1 MCGLSGFFSSA
12 LKFKEKNA
20 SNYAEACLASLKH
33 RGPDDNGYWVD
44 YNSGIMLAHTRLAIV
59 DLSEAGHQPMA
70 SACDRFMISF
80 NGEIYNHLE
89 LRKELE
95 EENSAPVWKGHSDTE
110 TLLACFSAWGIER
123 TLKATVGM
131 FAIALWD
138 KQEHQLT
145 LARDRVGEKPLY
157 WGWQNDTLLFGSELK
172 ALKVHPDF
180 SADIN
185 RDAIC
190 LLMRHNYIPAPHTI
204 YTGIYKLMPG
214 HFITFPANSNNNTSV
229 SNPYWSMNTVIESG
243 LSNPFQGSQKES
255 TDRLE
260 AIISTSIR
268 DQMLSDVPLGA
279 FLSGG
284 VDSSLIVSLMQ
295 KFSSR
300 PVKTY
305 AIGFEDERFNEAP
318 YAAAV
323 AKHLGTEHTDMYV
336 SEKDILDLVPS
347 LSDIYCEPFADSS
360 QLPTIMVAKMARQH
374 VTVALSGDA
383 GDELFGGYT
392 PYQFT
397 PRYWNKV
404 QSIPLNI
411 RTIIAKYITNIPLPQ
426 RINKLATC
434 MDAATQEEFY
444 RRIISHWQAP
454 ESIVLDGKEPATMF
468 SSPTLWPQNVNFV
481 EWMMATDAQ
490 VYMTDDILVKVD
502 RASMYSSL
510 ETRVPLL
517 DHRIIEFAWQLPLDY
532 KIKNGTGKIPL
543 RDILYRHVP
552 RELIERPKKGFSVPL
567 AAWLRG
573 PLKQWAESLLDAGRL
588 NREGY
593 FNTSVIRAR
602 WEQHLSGKMDYSR
615 QLWNVLMFQAW
626 LEKNH

>member
-1 MCGLSGFFSSA
+1 MCGLSGYLSSRA
-12 LKFKEKNA
+12 IDKCILNLMIA
-20 SNYAEACLASLKH
+20 QIHY
-33 RGPDDNGYWVD
+33 RGPDSCDVWAD
-44 YNSGIMLAHTRLAIV
+44 TGIGLAHTRLAIV

-204 YTGIYKLMPG
+204 YTGIYKLTPG
-214 HFITFPANSNNNTSV
+214 HFITFSANSNNNTSV

-468 SSPTLWPQNVNFV
+468 NSPTLWPQNVNFV
-481 EWMMATDAQ
+481 EWMMAADAQ

-517 DHRIIEFAWQLPLDY
+517 DHRVIEFAWQLPLNY